1 MDGNCSLQGVP
12 ALPRGGPNLGAS
24 SCWRRPGLC
33 PSSGWVPQGWYV
45 GTGGGGGLGSSERVE
60 GHGGYC
66 LASSVLKRV
75 QVKGQG
81 RPLAAACEQL
91 QVCSAGLRGP
101 DSPALWRLGLVLLL
115 TSSEGKGEEG
125 TLSPPQWTWFCS
137 RPNATPWKREGVLLL
152 QALVAHSV
160 CSA

>member
-1 MDGNCSLQGVP
+1 M
-12 ALPRGGPNLGAS
+12 
-24 SCWRRPGLC
+24 
-33 PSSGWVPQGWYV
+33 
-45 GTGGGGGLGSSERVE
+45 E

-101 DSPALWRLGLVLLL
+101 DSPALGRLGLVLLL
-115 TSSEGKGEEG
+115 MSSEGNGERG
-125 TLSPPQWTWFCS
+125 HSPHPSGPGFVQGQMPPRGREKVSFCS
-137 RPNATPWKREGVLLL
+137 RPWWLTACVRLEAGRGAGPAWGTGGWVEGTGGVMADL
-152 QALVAHSV
+152 
-160 CSA
+160 